1 MNNIAAVSAGS
12 FADVMNVDNLE
23 FAYKNRE
30 VLRGISFSVKPGEI
44 CGLLGPNGCG
54 KTTLFKCIN
63 GILSPKQGNIMIHG
77 RNIRRMSR
85 EAISRLIA
93 VVPQELHVAFSFSV
107 MQIVM
112 MSGMIRFGFSGI
124 PAEKDYLEA
133 YAVLEELGVEH
144 LADRRYNELS
154 GGEKQMVLIARAIFQ
169 KSSIMLLDEPTSHLD
184 FKRQH
189 FVMETIK
196 RITEQKKLTTII
208 TLHDPNIA
216 GRYCTNLVMLNN
228 GNICHCGDKKMIFK
242 QQNLES
248 TYNMKIKI
256 EYTTEGT
263 ECVFPDS
270 KK

>member
-1 MNNIAAVSAGS
+1 MISEAVKTVDYSG
-12 FADVMNVDNLE
+12 DVLNVDNLE
-23 FAYKNRE
+23 FGYKNRQ

-63 GILSPKQGNIMIHG
+63 GILSPKSGKIKLHG
-77 RNIRRMSR
+77 RDIKRMSR
-85 EAISRLIA
+85 EVISRFIA

-107 MQIVM
+107 LQIVL
-112 MSGMIRFGFSGI
+112 MSGTVRFGFSGI
-124 PAEKDYLEA
+124 PNEKDYLEA
-133 YAVLEELGVEH
+133 CGVLEELNISH

-169 KSSIMLLDEPTSHLD
+169 KSNIMLLDEPTSHLD

-189 FVMETIK
+189 FVMETVK
-196 RITEQKKLTTII
+196 KITEQKKLTTII

-216 GRYCTNLVMLNN
+216 GRYCTNLVMLND
-228 GNICHCGDKKMIFK
+228 GHICHCGDKKMIFK

-256 EYTTEGT
+256 EYTNEGT
-263 ECVFPDS
+263 ECVFPDP